1 MSDHYDNSP
10 TLQKNHYQILTICSL
25 IAIVTVADF
34 VAFWYSADFISHA
47 FFQQSTNNS
56 ERYALLAALFASGYL
71 ARPIGGFFIGRYGDK
86 NGRKAALR
94 LSLLG
99 VSIFT
104 LTIAFLPTYT
114 HIGGLAAGLFV
125 LARLGQGF
133 AFGGQLPSLWVYAC
147 ERLPIGSIGLSCG
160 LISSAMLTSSLI
172 LIGLFHLL
180 ENLLSITDWLVF
192 GWRIAFLASGLLSL
206 VLLFFTKKLD
216 ETPIFLTHKHSLEND
231 SPSTQN
237 STNPQHHPSLD
248 KIKKNR
254 WTGIVPVLILSLFI
268 ANVTVVF
275 IFLLPDL
282 IKQTFFIQETFVDIA
297 YIICLVFFA
306 LGTVFFGFLTDHINA
321 GKVLIIGLL
330 LFISSAIWTFYD
342 LDTGGSLMFF
352 SMGVLGFFSGVTGA
366 MPTVMTRL
374 CPVPNRLRTVATGYN
389 SVYALTGIFMP
400 PLLGFLS
407 YHADFAPILYLSFIA
422 LLCIFL
428 SLYVHENPKNAN
440 QLYNLGD

>member
-1 MSDHYDNSP
+1 MSDNYDNSP
-10 TLQKNHYQILTICSL
+10 TLQKSHYQILAICSL

-47 FFQQSTNNS
+47 FFKQSTNNS

-71 ARPIGGFFIGRYGDK
+71 VRPIGGFFIGRYGDK
-86 NGRKAALR
+86 KGRKAALR

-104 LTIAFLPTYT
+104 LTIACLPTYA

-133 AFGGQLPSLWVYAC
+133 AFGGQLPSLWVYVC
-147 ERLPIGSIGLSCG
+147 ERLPIGSIGLGCG

-172 LIGLFHLL
+172 LIGAFHLL
-180 ENLLSITDWLVF
+180 ENLLTMTDWLVF
-192 GWRIAFLASGLLSL
+192 GWRIAFLVSGLLSL

-216 ETPIFLTHKHSLEND
+216 ETPIFLTHKEN
-231 SPSTQN
+231 QN
-237 STNPQHHPSLD
+237 NAQDQTPKNKPSL
-248 KIKKNR
+248 KNR
-254 WTGIVPVLILSLFI
+254 WAGILPVLILSLFI
-268 ANVTVVF
+268 ANVTAAFV
-275 IFLLPDL
+275 FLLPDL

-297 YIICLVFFA
+297 YIICLLFFA

-352 SMGVLGFFSGVTGA
+352 SMGVLGFFSGVIGA

-374 CPVPNRLRTVATGYN
+374 CPVPHRLRTVATGYN
-389 SVYALTGIFMP
+389 VVYSLTGIFMP

-428 SLYVHENPKNAN
+428 SLYVHENPKNPS